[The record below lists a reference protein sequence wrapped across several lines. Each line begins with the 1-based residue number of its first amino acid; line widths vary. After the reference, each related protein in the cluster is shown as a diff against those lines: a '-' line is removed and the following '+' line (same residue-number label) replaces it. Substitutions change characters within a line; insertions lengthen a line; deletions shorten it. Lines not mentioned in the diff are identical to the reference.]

1 VNVIVSLPPDLADRL
16 KRITDNTGWSQCLF
30 VRSALAGF
38 LDDVEAL
45 LLDERPPVAVDAS

>member
-1 VNVIVSLPPDLADRL
+1 MNVIVSLPPDLADRL
-16 KRITDNTGWSQCLF
+16 KRVTDHTGWSQCLF

-45 LLDERPPVAVDAS
+45 LLDDRPPVVLDAS